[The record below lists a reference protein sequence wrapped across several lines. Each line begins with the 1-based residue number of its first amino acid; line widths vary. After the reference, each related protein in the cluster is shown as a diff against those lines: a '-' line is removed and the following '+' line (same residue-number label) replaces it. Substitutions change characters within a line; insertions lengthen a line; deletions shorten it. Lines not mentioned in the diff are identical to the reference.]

1 MTKTVEKTTSLDGVL
16 NLLDRSNAESL
27 PLPILHA
34 DVGLKTLFERF
45 ELNLGRPVEARDLQR
60 IKIPAGTSNHFTVPT
75 LADQDGEAKKE
86 IIGIPIFWKQARALF
101 AGNYGEPNAS
111 PVPICVSVDGKHGV
125 GKPGRSCNDCTFAE
139 FLDGEKPA
147 CKLMIEVYLL
157 TPETLLP
164 QVLVLPPTSIKRW
177 YTYLR
182 NIGQYGA
189 LTHGSLVKF
198 TLEKQKNGE
207 GIEYNEAVAEFHGWL
222 TPEQEEA
229 LQVFR
234 DEFAEVI
241 AVSRVEDVLSEAGI
255 PDRSENWPF
264 GRFFSSVKGTPLS
277 FETER
282 HEFIGS
288 FSEGTVYSLSEASKI
303 LSEDE
308 VERLLFEAD
317 EYAKRWRLEHTV
329 EIESPMVEPEYVD
342 VIDASDDKAREV
354 LGY

>member
-1 MTKTVEKTTSLDGVL
+1 MSKNDKEIDLTTILDK
-16 NLLDRSNAESL
+16 LDRSTAEEL
-27 PLPILHA
+27 PLPILH
-34 DVGLKTLFERF
+34 VKTSFKELLSRF
-45 ELNLGRPVEARDLQR
+45 ELNLGRSVEARDLQR

-86 IIGIPIFWKQARALF
+86 IVGIPIFWKQARALF

-111 PVPICVSVDGKHGV
+111 PIPICTSIDGKQGI
-125 GKPGRSCNDCTFAE
+125 GKPGRACNDCTFAE
-139 FLDGEKPA
+139 FIDGEKPA

-189 LTHGSLVKF
+189 LAHGSLVKF
-198 TLEKQKNGE
+198 TLEKQKNSE
-207 GIEYNEAVAEFHGWL
+207 GIEYNEAVAEFAGWL
-222 TPEQEEA
+222 TDEQEEA

-241 AVSRVEDVLSEAGI
+241 VASRVEDVLSEAGLK
-255 PDRSENWPF
+255 DRSSSWPF

-277 FETER
+277 NEAER
-282 HEFIGS
+282 HEFIGT
-288 FSEGTVYSLSEASKI
+288 FSGGTVYSLSEAAKE

-308 VERLLFEAD
+308 VERLLFEAN

-329 EIESPMVEPEYVD
+329 HVPVADAAANYVD
-342 VIDASDDKAREV
+342 AMEEATDDKAKEV

>member
-1 MTKTVEKTTSLDGVL
+1 MSKNEKEIDLTAILDK
-16 NLLDRSNAESL
+16 LDRSTAEEL
-27 PLPILHA
+27 PLPILH
-34 DVGLKTLFERF
+34 VKTSFKELLSRF
-45 ELNLGRPVEARDLQR
+45 EMNLGRSVEARDLQR

-101 AGNYGEPNAS
+101 AGTYGEPNAN
-111 PVPICVSVDGKHGV
+111 PIPICTSTDGKYGV
-125 GKPGRSCNDCTFAE
+125 GRPGRACNDCTFAD
-139 FLDGEKPA
+139 FIDGEKPA

-189 LTHGSLVKF
+189 LAHGSLVKF

-207 GIEYNEAVAEFHGWL
+207 GIEYNEAVAEFAGWL
-222 TPEQEEA
+222 TAEQEEA

-234 DEFAEVI
+234 DEFAEIIV
-241 AVSRVEDVLSEAGI
+241 ASRVEDILSEAGVV
-255 PDRSENWPF
+255 DRSENWPF

-277 FETER
+277 NELER
-282 HEFIGS
+282 HAFIGR
-288 FSEGTVYSLSEASKI
+288 FSDGAVYSLSEAAKT

-308 VERLLFEAD
+308 VEKLLFEAD
-317 EYAKRWRLEHTV
+317 EYAKQWRLEHTV
-329 EIESPMVEPEYVD
+329 EVEPTTEYVD
-342 VIDASDDKAREV
+342 AIDASDEAAKEV
-354 LGY
+354 LGL